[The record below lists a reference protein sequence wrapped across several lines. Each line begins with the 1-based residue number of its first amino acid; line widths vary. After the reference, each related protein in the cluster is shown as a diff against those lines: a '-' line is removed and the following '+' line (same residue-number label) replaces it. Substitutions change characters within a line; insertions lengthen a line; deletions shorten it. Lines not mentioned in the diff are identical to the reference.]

1 MDSSTGKV
9 SLSST
14 KPPMHITRTA
24 SVDSASRPKSV
35 AFTESISE
43 EKKVSSPTTPQAS
56 GGSASTFSSSNA
68 ASQQPLQQPPQSPS
82 DSASRHVRNAS
93 NTSGISFA
101 DSLGTGM
108 GYSSIT
114 GGGSLNL
121 SPDSR
126 ASRPAPNTLSD
137 LVEQVKSPYENEA
150 ELAIL
155 SVIEDTEKRHALS
168 GMNKDR
174 DNILSQVPAKSMGLF
189 MRPDEQQPDELPQ
202 VFSLRSIDE
211 RSHLSPTTTESISSK
226 TRFTNAIQ
234 RVINAQGNGSIRTRL
249 GTEGTIGSV
258 RSGEASV
265 IYKTDA
271 ETHEKIPSSIPV
283 SPPNHERIPSTVPA
297 TPPRSVNFSSPNRLT
312 RSPPKLFTIA
322 DQLIGLERQ
331 GVERQKTFRNL
342 TRTDFSAITKNTYS
356 SLPQTS
362 ENIDPES
369 LIPEGQ
375 EFDDENPVLT
385 TSQKASNRGSLLQC
399 CFPCVGLYRFMKD
412 QRRTIKT
419 YLKVWS
425 IFFVITLGIAV
436 LLAEVFDN
444 PTFGDSNESIAWVFL
459 FVIRQSVT
467 FFLAKVSTAAIVF
480 ILCSLDIWTF
490 A

>member
-1 MDSSTGKV
+1 MDSSTGKA

-14 KPPMHITRTA
+14 KPPMHITRNT
-24 SVDSASRPKSV
+24 SVDSASRAKTV

-68 ASQQPLQQPPQSPS
+68 APQQPPPQSPS
-82 DSASRHVRNAS
+82 NSDSRHVRNAS

-101 DSLGTGM
+101 DSLGTGI

-126 ASRPAPNTLSD
+126 ASRPGTHTISD

-189 MRPDEQQPDELPQ
+189 MQPDEQQPDELPQ

-211 RSHLSPTTTESISSK
+211 RSHLTPTESISSK

-234 RVINAQGNGSIRTRL
+234 RVINVQGNGSIRTRL

-265 IYKTDA
+265 IYKTDV

-312 RSPPKLFTIA
+312 RSPPKLFAIA

-331 GVERQKTFRNL
+331 GVDRQKTFRTL
-342 TRTDFSAITKNTYS
+342 TRTDFSAITKNDYS

-375 EFDDENPVLT
+375 EFDDENPALT
-385 TSQKASNRGSLLQC
+385 TSQKASNRGSLLRC

-419 YLKVWS
+419 YLKVWL
-425 IFFVITLGIAV
+425 IFFIITFGIAV
-436 LLAEVFDN
+436 LLAERFDN

-467 FFLAKVSTAAIVF
+467 FFLAKVRLGRIVVVG
-480 ILCSLDIWTF
+480 CSLCL
-490 A
+490 